1 MGKIKKNYLSEDY
14 VKEIVNRHTVFVED
28 DWEIS
33 FHSPKTKSVSSN
45 WSKLKTH
52 ISKRGKG

>member
-1 MGKIKKNYLSEDY
+1 MGKMKKVHLSEDY
-14 VKEIVNRHTVFVED
+14 VREIVNRHTVFVED

-33 FHSPKTKSVSSN
+33 YRQPKKQSSRKRDGD

-52 ISKRGKG
+52 ISK